1 MKPINIYLADD
12 DQEDRN
18 LFIEALKEIPL
29 KTAVTQ
35 FDNGVDLMDDLF
47 SEELIPDVV
56 FLDLRMPIMDGFEMC
71 EKIKQNGKCLVDI
84 RNFKQFS
91 NIKVIVY
98 SSSYHQRE
106 VDQLKADGANKYIQK
121 PNSFNQLKTLLY
133 KSLKPLADNSENK
146 TATAPF
152 VILA

>member
-56 FLDLRMPIMDGFEMC
+56 FLDLRMPIMDGFE
-71 EKIKQNGKCLVDI
+71 CLVDI

>member
-1 MKPINIYLADD
+1 MTAFGKIDDMKPINIYLADD
-12 DQEDRN
+12 DKDDRK

-29 KTAVTQ
+29 QTEVTQ

-56 FLDLRMPIMDGFEMC
+56 FLDLRMPIMDGFE
-71 EKIKQNGKCLVDI
+71 CLVDI

-91 NIKVIVY
+91 KIKVIVY

-133 KSLKPLADNSENK
+133 KSLKPLADNSEDK
-146 TATAPF
+146 TASAPF